1 MGNWEWVIC
10 RGWFHQQY
18 APVTNNLINPPPP
31 NGKSQDT
38 SLKIQGVG
46 FTNNLYLKVTIS
58 STRLPMLIFKKT
70 MVGV

>member
-1 MGNWEWVIC
+1 MGNWELVTR
-10 RGWFHQQY
+10 RGGFYQLY
-18 APVTNNLINPPPP
+18 APVTNNLINPPSP

-58 STRLPMLIFKKT
+58 
-70 MVGV
+70 